1 MVLKKKMVTLTL
13 AMALTGMGVAAPP
26 ALAGGNGP
34 DVNGNETVQTSML
47 TTYSEMKNFLQKE
60 ASKQQQMDLE
70 VIGQTTKGRDIHL
83 VKYISNPENPT
94 ILYLTQQHGNEALT
108 TEGALDYIR
117 HLGSNSTPNQ
127 DLLNQVNILILPMLN
142 ADGAM
147 GDVNYSLDDH
157 VASGRHLTRY
167 NADRI
172 DLNRDHVEK
181 VAPETK
187 ALHENVL
194 QKYKIDYMIDMH
206 HQGTQEDYD
215 GRYSSASLLAPYHSD
230 VDPMVLDQSKK
241 LATVLYQGL
250 EPLGWSHVFKYDA
263 PTTRPSVASNA
274 MALQYDIPVILF
286 EMRGMADNSYEP
298 YVLGQKSNGY
308 ITKQAFLAMQTT
320 SAAIADGSILEAN
333 SDVYDQL
340 PEQNYNY

>member
-1 MVLKKKMVTLTL
+1 MKKKVIAMSLSITL
-13 AMALTGMGVAAPP
+13 ATAGVGITPSFAA
-26 ALAGGNGP
+26 NGP
-34 DVNGNETVQTSML
+34 DVNGNETVQTAML
-47 TTYSEMKNFLQKE
+47 TTYKEMKSFLQKE
-60 ASKQQQMDLE
+60 DVKQEQMDLE
-70 VIGQTTKGRDIHL
+70 VIGETNEGREIFL
-83 VKYISNPENPT
+83 VKYITNPDNPT

-117 HLGSNSTPNQ
+117 HLGSNSKKNQ
-127 DLLNQVNILILPMLN
+127 KMLKHVNILILPMLN

-147 GDVNYSLDDH
+147 GDVNFSLEDH

-167 NADRI
+167 NANRV
-172 DLNRDHVEK
+172 DLNRDHVK
-181 VAPETK
+181 KAAPETK

-206 HQGTQEDYD
+206 HQGTQEDYND
-215 GRYSSASLLAPYHSD
+215 RYTTGSLLTPQNPEVNS
-230 VDPMVLDQSKK
+230 VVTEQSKR

-250 EPLGWSHVFKYDA
+250 EPLGWTHIFKYDA
-263 PTTRPSVASNA
+263 PTSKPNVASNA

-308 ITKQAFLAMQTT
+308 LTKQAFLAMQET
-320 SAAIADGSILEAN
+320 SEAIADGSILKAD
-333 SDVYDQL
+333 SGVYEQL